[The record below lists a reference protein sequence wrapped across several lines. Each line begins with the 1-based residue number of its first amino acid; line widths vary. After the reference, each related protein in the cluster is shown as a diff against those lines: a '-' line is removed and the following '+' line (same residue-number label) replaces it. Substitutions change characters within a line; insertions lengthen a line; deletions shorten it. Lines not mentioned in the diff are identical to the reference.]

1 MVNESTGALYI
12 IKPATDAQFI
22 LGYLKQRI
30 VQRIEEHGLGSR
42 TGIRSLLITVK
53 VSLGLLEYILE
64 L

>member
-12 IKPATDAQFI
+12 IKPATDAQLI
-22 LGYLKQRI
+22 LGYLQQRI
-30 VQRIEEHGLGSR
+30 VQGVKEHGLSTR